1 MAELRTIARPYAKAA
16 FQTALAKGELP
27 AWASALVD
35 LSGVT
40 RVDKV
45 EGFLKS
51 PGLTADAKAEKLL
64 SLCGESFSSQ
74 LKGFVRVLADFN
86 RLTLLPEISSLFDEL
101 KSEHE
106 SNVNV
111 VLNTAYPLDTDTE
124 SKIIS
129 ALKSKLNR
137 DVTVETAVDSSLL
150 GGALIKVGDAVIDGS
165 IKGRLN
171 KLATA
176 MNS

>member
-16 FQTALAKGELP
+16 FQTALANGELP
-27 AWASALVD
+27 TWASALID
-35 LSGVT
+35 LGSVT
-40 RVDKV
+40 QVDKV
-45 EGFLKS
+45 EGFLKA
-51 PGLTADAKAEKLL
+51 PGLTAEAKAEKLL
-64 SLCGESFSSQ
+64 SLCGEGFSSQ
-74 LKGFVRVLADFN
+74 LKGFVRVLAKFN
-86 RLTLLPEISSLFDEL
+86 RLTLLPEICALFDEL

-106 SNVNV
+106 STVNV

-124 SKIIS
+124 NKIVS

-137 DVTVETAVDSSLL
+137 DVQVETAVDDSLL